1 MQDRKMHQNWL
12 AKTLLIAAG
21 TLLLTSLFFPYW
33 HVELETGIYP
43 KGLELQIRPYRVEGD
58 VEEIDKLNHYIGMRT
73 LASAGQLER
82 TIAVPSIII
91 AALCLLIAPFVP
103 KKWAL
108 WLTVPGLVF
117 PVIFLGELYWWLRD
131 SGLHLDPNAPLNQ
144 TIKPFIPPL
153 FGDSVIAQFS
163 AKASFQTGFFLALLS
178 GAFARV
184 AFYFMKPEWLAKSLI
199 VDAALLLI
207 VSLLFPYWRVDFE
220 TKKFP
225 RPLILQV
232 RPHRLEGNI
241 GQIDKLHQD
250 LGMRE
255 LETAGQFERKV
266 ALPSIAIVAF
276 CLLVSAVLPKK
287 WGFWC
292 ALPSLGFP
300 LIFVG
305 VLYWWI
311 RDSGMNLDPE
321 MALYPDTEP
330 FAPPLVGTKK
340 VGNLTTI
347 ASFQIGF
354 YFAVAAALIV
364 GTSLY
369 FQRLK
374 RFNLQKLTLIMFLS
388 VFTLWITSSGIA
400 STRIVEP
407 DVSIAETLQS
417 AADGDTLIVKGG
429 HYQERFIIDK
439 SITLKG
445 ENDPVIDGSG
455 SGSVITVTAPGV
467 AILGFTIQNTGIRL
481 SEGDAG
487 IMVKRAKET
496 IIKSNHFKEVLF
508 GVQVR
513 NSPDT
518 VVKNNT
524 FEGKDL
530 DVGRR
535 GDLIRVWY
543 SDGSRV
549 ENNRVF
555 DGRDVVVWYSKKVV
569 VNRNEVRNGRYGI
582 HFMYCDDANIQENRL
597 IGNSVGVYLMYS
609 YRLQLAKNWAVDNRG
624 ASGYGIGLKDMHD
637 GQITDNLV
645 ADNRAGMFMDNA
657 TNTFNNNL
665 IAFNDSGILVLPSA
679 RKNEFIRNSF
689 IDNGEQVTIEGQ
701 GSIGNNQWDGNY
713 WSDYSGYDAD
723 HDGVGDVPYRSMRL
737 FERLTERYPAL
748 RIFTYSP
755 SVNALDF
762 ATHLFPIFT
771 PQPKLTDKVPLMRP
785 TALTLETPQK
795 RVSVAWLIGSTA
807 LCLPGL
813 TFFGLNE
820 WASRS
825 RNNRQRETLKTD
837 PTPDHTGQTS
847 HISIRNLTKRYGTV
861 TAVDTVSFDVT
872 AGETV
877 ALWGINGAG
886 KTTVLRCILGILPF
900 DGTITVANNNE
911 AAVEFSGSNVSPAVG
926 KAIRRQIGYVPQE
939 VRLQSDLTVKET
951 VLFYARFRSVPQMEI
966 EELMEEWLLFSI
978 ADKQISALSGGMKQR
993 LSLAIAML
1001 SDPPILLLD
1010 EPTSNLDSQTQRE
1023 FWGTLERL
1031 STAGKTLIFCSHR
1044 LDEIMG
1050 IADRV
1055 IVMNAGRKVAEGPPT
1070 ALDDY
1075 LSTDILLHLRI
1086 PEKFQDKAATLL
1098 TEKGFSVRHSR
1109 LDVSVRT
1116 AHKKKMEPFHIL
1128 MAASIPIDDFELSDS
1143 EKRGEA

>member
-1 MQDRKMHQNWL
+1 MQDRNMSPNWI
-12 AKTLLIAAG
+12 AKTLLITAG
-21 TLLLTSLFFPYW
+21 TVLLASLFFPYW

-82 TIAVPSIII
+82 AVAVPSIII

-103 KKWAL
+103 RKWAL
-108 WLTVPGLVF
+108 WLTVPGLLF

-131 SGLHLDPNAPLNQ
+131 SGLHLDPNAPLSQ

-178 GAFARV
+178 GALARG
-184 AFYFMKPEWLAKSLI
+184 AFYFTKPEWLAKSLI
-199 VDAALLLI
+199 VDASLLLI

-241 GQIDKLHQD
+241 GQIDKLNRD
-250 LGMRE
+250 LGMRA

-266 ALPSIAIVAF
+266 ALPSIAIAAL
-276 CLLVSAVLPKK
+276 CLLVSPVLPRK
-287 WGFWC
+287 WGLWC
-292 ALPSLGFP
+292 ALPSLIFP

-305 VLYWWI
+305 ALYWWV

-347 ASFQIGF
+347 ANLQIGF
-354 YFAVAAALIV
+354 YFAVAAALIA
-364 GTSLY
+364 GASFYL
-369 FQRLK
+369 QRLK
-374 RFNLQKLTLIMFLS
+374 RFNLQKMILIIFLS
-388 VFTLWITSSGIA
+388 VFTFWITSSSIA
-400 STRIVEP
+400 STRIVES
-407 DVSIAETLQS
+407 DVSIAETLKS
-417 AADGDTLIVKGG
+417 AEDGDTIIVKGG
-429 HYQERFIIDK
+429 HYKERFVIDK
-439 SITLKG
+439 SVTLRG
-445 ENDPVIDGSG
+445 EDNPVIDGSG
-455 SGSVITVTAPGV
+455 SGSVITVTTPGV
-467 AILGFTIQNTGIRL
+467 VILGFTIQNTGIRL

-496 IIKSNHFKEVLF
+496 VIEGNHFKEVLF

-513 NSPDT
+513 NSPHT

-524 FEGKDL
+524 FEGKAL

-543 SDGSRV
+543 SDGSTV

-609 YRLQLAKNWAVDNRG
+609 YRLQLAKNWIVDNRG

-665 IAFNDSGILVLPSA
+665 IAFNDSGLLVLPSA
-679 RKNEFIRNSF
+679 RKNEFTQNSF
-689 IDNGEQVTIEGQ
+689 IDNGEQVAIEGQ
-701 GSIGNNQWDGNY
+701 GSMGNNQWDGNY

-723 HDGVGDVPYRSMRL
+723 HDGIGDVPYRSMRL
-737 FERLTERYPAL
+737 FERLTERYPVL

-785 TALTLETPQK
+785 TPVTLETPQK
-795 RVSVAWLIGSTA
+795 RVSMVWLIGSTA

-813 TFFGLNE
+813 TFFRLNK
-820 WASRS
+820 WPSRS
-825 RNNRQRETLKTD
+825 TNNRRRKPLKTD
-837 PTPDHTGQTS
+837 SPSDHTGKTC
-847 HISIRNLTKRYGTV
+847 HISIRNLTKHYGTV
-861 TAVDTVSFDVT
+861 TAVDNLSFDVT

-877 ALWGINGAG
+877 ALWGVNGAG

-900 DGTITVANNNE
+900 DGTITIDNNSE
-911 AAVEFSGSNVSPAVG
+911 AAVAFSGSNLSRTVG
-926 KAIRRQIGYVPQE
+926 KAIRGQIGYVPQE
-939 VRLQSDLTVKET
+939 VRLQSDLTVKEA
-951 VLFYARFRSVPQMEI
+951 VLFFARFRSVLQMEV
-966 EELMEEWLLFSI
+966 EELMEEWQLSSI
-978 ADKQISALSGGMKQR
+978 ADRQIGTLSGGMKQR
-993 LSLAIAML
+993 LSLAIALL

-1010 EPTSNLDSQTQRE
+1010 EPTSNLDRQTQRE
-1023 FWGTLERL
+1023 FWGALERL

-1055 IVMNAGRKVAEGPPT
+1055 IVMNAGKKVVEGPPT
-1070 ALDDY
+1070 SLDNY
-1075 LSTDILLHLRI
+1075 LSTDVLLHLRI
-1086 PEKFQDKAATLL
+1086 PEQFHEKVVTLL
-1098 TEKGFSVRHSR
+1098 TEKGFSVCHSN
-1109 LDVSVRT
+1109 LDISVRT
-1116 AHKKKMEPFHIL
+1116 THNEKMEPFHIL

-1143 EKRGEA
+1143 QKRGNA

>member
-1 MQDRKMHQNWL
+1 MHQSWL
-12 AKTLLIAAG
+12 AKALLIAAG
-21 TLLLTSLFFPYW
+21 ILLLASLFFPYW

-43 KGLELQIRPYRVEGD
+43 EGLALQIRPYRVEGD

-82 TIAVPSIII
+82 AVAIPSIII

-103 KKWAL
+103 RKWAL
-108 WLTVPGLVF
+108 WLTVPGLLF

-131 SGLHLDPNAPLNQ
+131 SGMNLDPNAPLNQ

-178 GAFARV
+178 GALSRV
-184 AFYFMKPEWLAKSLI
+184 AFYFTKPEWLVKSLL
-199 VDAALLLI
+199 VDASLLLI
-207 VSLLFPYWRVDFE
+207 ISLLFPYWRVDFE
-220 TKKFP
+220 TRKFP

-241 GQIDKLHQD
+241 GQIDKLNQD

-266 ALPSIAIVAF
+266 ALPSIAIAAL
-276 CLLVSAVLPKK
+276 CLLASAVVPRK
-287 WGFWC
+287 WRLWC
-292 ALPSLGFP
+292 VLPSLLFP

-305 VLYWWI
+305 ELYWWL
-311 RDSGMNLDPE
+311 RDSGLNLDPE
-321 MALYPDTEP
+321 MALYPDIEP
-330 FAPPLVGTKK
+330 FVPPLVGTKK
-340 VGNLTTI
+340 IGNLTTI
-347 ASFQIGF
+347 TTFQIGF
-354 YFAVAAALIV
+354 YFAIAAALIA

-369 FQRLK
+369 LQRLK
-374 RFNLQKLTLIMFLS
+374 RLNLQRLISAIFLS

-400 STRIVEP
+400 STRVVAP
-407 DVSIAETLQS
+407 DASISETLKS
-417 AADGDTLIVKGG
+417 AEDGDTIIVKGG
-429 HYQERFIIDK
+429 HYKERFVIDK
-439 SITLKG
+439 SVTLRG
-445 ENDPVIDGSG
+445 EDNPVIDGSG
-455 SGSVITVTAPGV
+455 SGSVITVTTPRV

-487 IMVKRAKET
+487 IMIKRAEET
-496 IIKSNHFKEVLF
+496 VVEGNHFKDVLF

-513 NSPDT
+513 NSPHT
-518 VVKNNT
+518 VVRNNT
-524 FEGKDL
+524 FEGKAL

-543 SDGSRV
+543 SNGSTV

-569 VNRNEVRNGRYGI
+569 VNRNEVKNGRYGI

-609 YRLQLAKNWAVDNRG
+609 YRLQLVGNWIVDNRG
-624 ASGYGIGLKDMHD
+624 ASGHGIGLKDMYD
-637 GQITDNLV
+637 GKITDNLV

-657 TNTFNNNL
+657 TNTFSNNL
-665 IAFNDSGILVLPSA
+665 IAFNDSGLLVLPSA
-679 RKNEFIRNSF
+679 RKNGFTRNSF

-701 GSIGNNQWDGNY
+701 GSIGSNQWDGNY

-748 RIFTYSP
+748 RLFTYSP

-771 PQPKLTDKVPLMRP
+771 PQPKLTDKAPLMHP
-785 TALTLETPQK
+785 TSLMLEIPQT
-795 RVSVAWLIGSTA
+795 RVSIVWLIGSIA

-813 TFFGLNE
+813 IFLGLNK
-820 WASRS
+820 WTSHS
-825 RNNRQRETLKTD
+825 TNNRQSKTLKID
-837 PTPDHTGQTS
+837 SAPDHAKQTC
-847 HISIRNLTKRYGTV
+847 HISIRDLTKRYGSV
-861 TAVDTVSFDVT
+861 TAVDHLSFDVT

-877 ALWGINGAG
+877 ALWGVNGAG

-900 DGTITVANNNE
+900 QGTIRVGNNSE
-911 AAVEFSGSNVSPAVG
+911 TSVELSGSNLSRTVG
-926 KAIRRQIGYVPQE
+926 KVIRGQIGYVPQE
-939 VRLQSDLTVKET
+939 VRLQGDLTVKET
-951 VLFYARFRSVPQMEI
+951 VLFFARFRSVPQMEV
-966 EELMEEWLLFSI
+966 EALMEEWQLSSI
-978 ADKQISALSGGMKQR
+978 ADRQISALSGGMKQR
-993 LSLAIAML
+993 VSLAIAML

-1010 EPTSNLDSQTQRE
+1010 EPTSNLDRQTRRE
-1023 FWGTLERL
+1023 FWGALERL
-1031 STAGKTLIFCSHR
+1031 STDGKTLLFCSHR

-1055 IVMNAGRKVAEGPPT
+1055 IIMKAGKKVAAGPPT

-1075 LSTDILLHLRI
+1075 LSTGVLLHLRI
-1086 PEKFQDKAATLL
+1086 PEKFHEKAATLL
-1098 TEKGFSVRHSR
+1098 TEKGFSVCHSN
-1109 LDVSVRT
+1109 LDFSVYT
-1116 AHKKKMEPFHIL
+1116 PHNKKTEPFHIL
-1128 MAASIPIDDFELSDS
+1128 MNASIPIEDFELGDS
-1143 EKRGEA
+1143 QKGNNA